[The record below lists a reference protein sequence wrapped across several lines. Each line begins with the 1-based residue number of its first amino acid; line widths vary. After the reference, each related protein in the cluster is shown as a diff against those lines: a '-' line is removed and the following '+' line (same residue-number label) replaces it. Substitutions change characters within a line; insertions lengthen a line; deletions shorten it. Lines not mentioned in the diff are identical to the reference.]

1 MGQTEFNAS
10 NVHGNEKF
18 QRVIFPNK
26 SGKSL
31 KYLIEQK
38 IILLRML
45 LSNNNYN
52 YPSSHNYRFVV
63 SNLDN

>member
-10 NVHGNEKF
+10 NIHGNEKF

-45 LSNNNYN
+45 LSSNN
-52 YPSSHNYRFVV
+52 
-63 SNLDN
+63 